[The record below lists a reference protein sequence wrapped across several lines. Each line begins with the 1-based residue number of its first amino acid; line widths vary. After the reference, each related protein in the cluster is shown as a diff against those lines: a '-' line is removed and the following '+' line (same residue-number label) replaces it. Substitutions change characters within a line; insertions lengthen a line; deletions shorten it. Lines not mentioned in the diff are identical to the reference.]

1 VYDIKKVDDVQPGE
15 AVMTERGRRTVERK
29 ERDLFSVT
37 LHYSEDQ
44 LHPGVF
50 FLGHELVVVK

>member
-1 VYDIKKVDDVQPGE
+1 MYDVKKVDDVSQGDV
-15 AVMTERGRRTVERK
+15 VMTERGRRTVERK

-37 LHYSEDQ
+37 LHYFEDR

-50 FLGHELVVVK
+50 FLGHDVVVVK